1 MKYLIYE
8 LFSGVG
14 LCNQLF
20 SLETAVYLACIMKR
34 KLILIIKNP
43 LCHCGKA
50 SWEFGY
56 LLNFF
61 ETDFYR
67 YLPNGFE
74 VYYRTVPQEIHN
86 QIKASHHFQSPR
98 FSQAVFVDKHLD
110 TQGNQDEIKK
120 FCHMR
125 EHTVFDIRSFD
136 KHESIFINKSN
147 ASRCFYNFYTSN
159 ENYELMYDICR
170 SIKFKAIYHELA
182 TKLYSE
188 LPRKKNNYNIFLHF
202 RFGDMHKDQSF
213 IERSNNI
220 MISNLSEY
228 LQSHQ
233 TNLIKP
239 NVYALVDNKK
249 NEMFNKK
256 MRHYKLSYI
265 DSITKDA
272 FSKYLNENN
281 MLFFDAHSLDR
292 HDVATAIIEMLMA
305 SMSDEFIGYSSSTFS
320 HYIQYLRYI
329 NHRSYYNYSNLQLK
343 NLQYCRLMEVKDM
356 KFEWNR
362 LGFNGGH
369 PVAWHYF
376 FNPFPERMSSVQLTV
391 QGKSDGFGSQF
402 HACLSL
408 IAYCHYKGYEY
419 IHSPFY
425 RMTHN
430 DENKKEFHDY
440 MNGFV
445 NLEHKF
451 KKASFLSNNEVSRLH
466 KVKEGY
472 FVHGSLHPEFF
483 YTPEVLKK
491 IRECYYSCAKPNL
504 EDIYE
509 STNYNVAIHIRR
521 GDVNQHKY
529 PSRFT
534 SNQDYIKYMSKI
546 QLPKNAM
553 LHIFSEGNE
562 KDFQDLK
569 KQFSSIRL
577 HLSENIQKTFHSLVR
592 ADLLI
597 MSKSSF
603 CYSAALLNEN
613 KVDGYFIKS
622 WWHKPLKEWV

>member
-50 SWEFGY
+50 SWEYGY
-56 LLNFF
+56 ILNFF
-61 ETDFYR
+61 ETNFYR
-67 YLPNGFE
+67 YLPNGFD
-74 VYYRTVPQEIHN
+74 VYYRSVSPEIQQ
-86 QIKASHHFQSPR
+86 QIKTAHHFKSPR
-98 FSQAVFVDKHLD
+98 FSQTVFIDKHLHTEANKED
-110 TQGNQDEIKK
+110 IKQ

-125 EHTVFDIRSFD
+125 EQTIFDMQFYD
-136 KHESIFINKSN
+136 AYESIFIDKSN
-147 ASRCFYNFYTSN
+147 ASRCFYNFYTSRD
-159 ENYELMYDICR
+159 NYELMYDICR

-188 LPRKKNNYNIFLHF
+188 LPRAKNNYNIFLHF
-202 RFGDMHKDQSF
+202 RFGDVNKDQTF
-213 IERSNNI
+213 IERANSI
-220 MISNLSEY
+220 MVSNLSEY
-228 LQSHQ
+228 LRSHQ

-239 NVYALVDNKK
+239 TVYALVDNKK
-249 NEMFNKK
+249 NANFNKE

-265 DSITKDA
+265 DTITKDA
-272 FSKYLNENN
+272 FANYLSVNN
-281 MLFFDAHSLDR
+281 MLFFDTHSISKYE
-292 HDVATAIIEMLMA
+292 VVTAIIEMLMA
-305 SMSDEFIGYSSSTFS
+305 SMGDEFIGYNSSTFS

-329 NHRSYYNYSNLQLK
+329 NHKSHYNYSNLQLK
-343 NLQYCRLMEVKDM
+343 NLQYCRLLEVQPA
-356 KFEWNR
+356 KFEWKR

-376 FNPFPERMSSVQLTV
+376 FNPFPQRRPSVQLTIH
-391 QGKSDGFGSQF
+391 GKSDGFGSQF

-419 IHSPFY
+419 VHSPFY

-451 KKASFLSNNEVSRLH
+451 KKSSSLTNNEVSRLH
-466 KVKEGY
+466 NVKEGY

-491 IRECYYSCAKPNL
+491 IRECYYSCAKPKL
-504 EDIYE
+504 GDIYNAK
-509 STNYNVAIHIRR
+509 NYNVAIHIRR
-521 GDVNQHKY
+521 GDVSQQKY

-534 SNQDYIKYMSKI
+534 SNQDYINYISNLR
-546 QLPKNAM
+546 LPGNVM
-553 LHIFSEGNE
+553 LHIFSEGKE
-562 KDFQDLK
+562 EDFNDFK
-569 KQFSSIRL
+569 KRFPTVRL
-577 HLSENIQKTFHSLVR
+577 HLSENIQVTFHSLVK

-613 KVDGYFIKS
+613 NVDGCFLKS